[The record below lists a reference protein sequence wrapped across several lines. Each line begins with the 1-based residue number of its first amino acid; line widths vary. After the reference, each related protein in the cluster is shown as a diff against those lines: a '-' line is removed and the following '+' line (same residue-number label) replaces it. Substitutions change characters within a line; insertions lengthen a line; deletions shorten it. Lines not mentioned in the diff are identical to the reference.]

1 MNYNEKVLNRFRLVQ
16 IRVIQGSDYTMD
28 LDFESLGK
36 RVRAARMKKGYSQEK
51 LAEILEISQAHVGHI
66 ESGRATPSLPT
77 FVRLANALGTTTD
90 ALLFDSL
97 QVSLDTYDL
106 DFKELLQDCTPKQRA
121 ILLRGAGQ
129 LKAILQ
135 DENV

>member
-1 MNYNEKVLNRFRLVQ
+1 MDYNEKVLNNICLVQ
-16 IRVIQGSDYTMD
+16 IRVIQDVIFMMD
-28 LDFESLGK
+28 LDFENLGK
-36 RVRAARMKKGYSQEK
+36 RVRAARIKKGYSQEK

-66 ESGRATPSLPT
+66 ESGRATPSLST

-97 QVSLDTYDL
+97 QVSLDSYDL
-106 DFKELLQDCTPKQRA
+106 DFKEMLQDCSPKERA
-121 ILLRGAGQ
+121 ILLRAAIQ
-129 LKAILQ
+129 LKEILR